1 MKKIILISGLML
13 SGLIHAQQA
22 TGLTVL
28 DTRDVNSPP
37 STYSQIAKVE
47 FKFRDVVQVPGIG
60 NYSSMLTMAPW
71 IDSSGNKVHQLNF
84 NDGGVFYRNASQADS
99 QWGVWNQLLMA
110 DVNGDVKFSDFISS
124 GVNSWIFHTPDDT
137 RRSLHIAPRNTAN
150 TDWDWQKSFVING
163 ANGNALLNGK
173 FEAKEVKVILTP
185 TADFVFDEEYRLP
198 GLDEVEKHIKEKKH
212 LPEIASAAQME
223 KEGVNIGDFQIKLLQ
238 KIEELTLYTIEQNK
252 QLKKLQEN
260 NDKLMKEMDELKAIK
275 NNNYTILNPCFGND

>member
-1 MKKIILISGLML
+1 MKKIILISGLIF
-13 SGLIHAQQA
+13 SGLMYAQQA

-28 DTRDVNSPP
+28 DTRDVNSLP

-60 NYSSMLTMAPW
+60 NYSSMLTIAPW
-71 IDSSGNKVHQLNF
+71 TDNSGNKVHQLNF
-84 NDGGVFYRNASQADS
+84 NDGGVFYRNASHADT
-99 QWGVWNQLLMA
+99 QWGNWNQLLMA
-110 DVNGDVKFSDFISS
+110 DVNGDVKFSDFISG

-137 RRSLHIAPRNTAN
+137 RRVLHIAPRNTAN

-173 FEAKEVKVILTP
+173 LEAKEVKVTLTP
-185 TADFVFDEEYRLP
+185 TADFVFDEEYKLP
-198 GLDEVEKHIKEKKH
+198 ELDEVEKHIKEKKH
-212 LPEIASAAQME
+212 LPEIASAAQMK
-223 KEGVNIGDFQIKLLQ
+223 KEGVNIGEFQIKLLQ

-260 NDKLMKEMDELKAIK
+260 NDKLMKEVDELKAIK
-275 NNNYTILNPCFGND
+275 K